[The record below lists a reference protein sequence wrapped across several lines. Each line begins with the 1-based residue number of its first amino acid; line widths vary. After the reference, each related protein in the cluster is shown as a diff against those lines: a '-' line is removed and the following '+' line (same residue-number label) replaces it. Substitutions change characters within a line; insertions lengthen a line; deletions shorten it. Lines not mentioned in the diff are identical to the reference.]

1 MSWKSL
7 PSTMSRCFFSSV
19 GGGLKRSQQVAC
31 WSHSQITPDQC
42 AGTATSCS
50 GRATNL
56 DFSIPS
62 RLDRKPKSRGGTAES
77 AVFHPKMEGTFM
89 RCARV
94 DSHHIAAT
102 HLFPFPASGLGIR
115 AQMTEVPAIIPSRA
129 AGSSQFSVVGP
140 PARPW
145 PDTPSSSFRTDH
157 RKNRRCEASSA
168 GRRMARPGGT
178 VWLRQRV

>member
-19 GGGLKRSQQVAC
+19 GGGLKRSQQVAS

-115 AQMTEVPAIIPSRA
+115 AQMTE
-129 AGSSQFSVVGP
+129 AGSSDHSIQSSGFLTVLRRWTTCETV
-140 PARPW
+140 ARC
-145 PDTPSSSFRTDH
+145 SQLKLSH
-157 RKNRRCEASSA
+157 RSPQEQA
-168 GRRMARPGGT
+168 
-178 VWLRQRV
+178 V